1 MLHLKSVRRDHGFSL
16 IELIVVVGIMAAL
29 ALVGVPWLLKI
40 GQRNSLKS
48 AAREIQ
54 TTLLAARVKA
64 VKRNAPVSV
73 QISTLGPPIELV
85 TIEPPVPTP
94 PAPTPGVTL
103 VPIRLQLPSNSAV
116 MYATPAA
123 AGGTITFGGDG
134 RVSMATTPPP
144 TPGAYEYVLRGPV
157 GVATP
162 NQISVQAWPSGRIV
176 VVTPTNWY

>member
-1 MLHLKSVRRDHGFSL
+1 MLHLKSIRRDHGFSL
-16 IELIVVVGIMAAL
+16 IELIVVVGIIAAL
-29 ALVGVPWLLKI
+29 SLVGIPWFLKI
-40 GQRNSLKS
+40 SQRNGLKS

-73 QISTLGPPIELV
+73 QISSLGPPLELL
-85 TIEPPVPTP
+85 TIEAPLPTP

-103 VPIRLQLPSNSAV
+103 VPIRLLLPAKSAAL
-116 MYATPAA
+116 YQTPASS
-123 AGGTITFGGDG
+123 GGTITFGGDG
-134 RVSMATTPPP
+134 RLALAPPSP

-162 NQISVQAWPSGRIV
+162 NQISVQAWPSGRVV